1 MSKNPRFMAPKPLFA
16 VFTKAMNLRV
26 QYETI
31 KGPTAN
37 TQARLGVLKTPHGEI
52 PTPIFM
58 PVGTLGTVK
67 GMTTRDLYEIDAS
80 IILGNTYHLWIRPG
94 MEVLRSQG
102 GLRKWMGWTKPLLT
116 DSGGFQVF
124 SLSEMRKITDDGVH
138 FKNHLSGA
146 PLFMSPEISIEI
158 QEAIGSTIMMQLDV
172 CPALP
177 ATTQELKEAIRLST
191 DWAKR
196 CLAARKPDSGALF
209 GIVQGGLDV
218 SLRLEH
224 LKELANMKVA
234 DQSGELCEFDGLALG
249 GFSVG
254 EDPKEM
260 YPVLERIA
268 PQMPSHKPRYLM
280 GVGTPTDLLNAVHAG
295 LDMFDCVMPTRNAR
309 NGTLF
314 STQGIV
320 RIKRA
325 EYEHDPSPI
334 DPNCDCYTCKHHS
347 KSYVR
352 HALRC
357 GEITGMVL
365 ATIHNL
371 HFYISLMKSVRKHI
385 AEGTFHEFR
394 LQCLDRW
401 RE

>member
-1 MSKNPRFMAPKPLFA
+1 M
-16 VFTKAMNLRV
+16 KARRV
-26 QYETI
+26 HYEMV
-31 KGPTAN
+31 KGPTDK
-37 TQARLGVLKTPHGEI
+37 TGARLGVLRTPHGDIE
-52 PTPIFM
+52 TPVFM

-67 GMTTRDLYEIDAS
+67 GMTTRDLEEIDAS

-94 MEVLRSQG
+94 TEVLRSQG
-102 GLRKWMGWTKPLLT
+102 GLRKWMGWKKPLLT

-124 SLSEMRKITDDGVH
+124 SLSSIRKITDDGVT

-177 ATTQELKEAIRLST
+177 ATTEDLKEAIRLST
-191 DWAKR
+191 AWAER
-196 CLAARKPDSGALF
+196 CLKSRLPKSGALF

-218 SLRLEH
+218 GLRLEH
-224 LKELANMKVA
+224 LKALSQMKVTDTA
-234 DQSGELCEFDGLALG
+234 GEVCDFDGIALG

-254 EDPKEM
+254 EDPLEM
-260 YPVLERIA
+260 YPVLDQIV
-268 PQMPSHKPRYLM
+268 PHMPEDRPRYLM
-280 GVGTPTDLLNAVHAG
+280 GVGTPTDLLNAVNSG

-314 STQGIV
+314 TTQGIV
-320 RIKRA
+320 RIKKQ
-325 EYEHDPSPI
+325 EHEHDSTPI
-334 DPNCDCYTCKHHS
+334 DPECTCYTCQNYS

-365 ATIHNL
+365 TTIHNL
-371 HFYISLMKSVRKHI
+371 HFYVSLMKQVRN
-385 AEGTFHEFR
+385 ALREGTFDEFR
-394 LQCLDRW
+394 RDCLDRW